1 MTTALAEVRIYVCPV
16 THARYQPRAVRI
28 VDGVVWCACPLHDAT
43 DHRIGTDG
51 YHHSQAGWHAY
62 RMDVARV

>member
-1 MTTALAEVRIYVCPV
+1 
-16 THARYQPRAVRI
+16 
-28 VDGVVWCACPLHDAT
+28 VWCACPLHDAT